1 MWSDFTLSNF
11 HKLKSSKK
19 KKSIDINCLY
29 FQKINEQLNK
39 IKLIPIFYNY
49 KIKKIC
55 IFKKILPK
63 LVLSRWIDNNLLNN
77 IDNLDSEY
85 LIKWNKNKIYL
96 RCTQDKF
103 IKIKKR
109 LPYLLRMI
117 NFLNNT
123 NENITIFLLLSNLKK
138 KLDNNEIIGPANIN
152 SGYTHIVDR
161 YIFIWRE
168 EEFEKVLFHEIIHFY
183 NHDHRSETYTNF
195 LNFENLHEAITDF
208 KAISFNLIYLSL
220 ITNIK
225 IQDLINFEFSFIY
238 NQAIMINNLINN
250 NIKLESPAF
259 SYYVLKYMLLNY
271 IISNEF
277 SLKEYNNLF
286 INHKNFNNIINKLKK
301 INETEYLN
309 FNSCRMTLFELE

>member
-39 IKLIPIFYNY
+39 IKLIPLFYNY

-55 IFKKILPK
+55 IFKKILST

-77 IDNLDSEY
+77 INNLDSEY
-85 LIKWNKNKIYL
+85 LIEWNKNKIFL
-96 RCTQDKF
+96 KCTQDKF

-109 LPYLLRMI
+109 LPHLLRMI

-138 KLDNNEIIGPANIN
+138 KLDNDKEIGPANIN

-168 EEFEKVLFHEIIHFY
+168 EEFEKVLFHEIKHFY
-183 NHDHRSETYTNF
+183 DHDHRSETYTNF

-277 SLKEYNNLF
+277 SLKEYNDLF

-301 INETEYLN
+301 INEIEYLN
-309 FNSCRMTLFELE
+309 YNSCRMTLFELE